1 MLPSAQHQTLS
12 FLQQRFQEAGIRP
25 KSRHGQNF
33 LIDLNLLRVLVDT
46 AELDQRDVV
55 LEVGCGTGSLTVQM
69 VERAAWVL
77 AVEIDPDMQ
86 RMAEEQLHGAKNY
99 SLLAHDA
106 LKSKGTIDP
115 RVLQAV
121 DEQLA
126 AAPDRRFKLTANLPY
141 HIATPLVTT
150 LLDLERPPVS
160 MTITIQKELA
170 DRMMARPATKDYGA
184 LSVWVQSQCDVEI
197 ARIIPPQAFW
207 PRPKVTS
214 AIVHL
219 RLRDDLRAL
228 IPDRPFFHTFVRS
241 MFFHRRKLL
250 RSELLTAAK
259 DRLDK
264 TNVDAVLESLELAPT
279 ARAEELSVQQLL
291 ALAEAVRAHP

>member
-1 MLPSAQHQTLS
+1 MLPSAKHQTLS
-12 FLQQRFQEAGIRP
+12 FLQQRFKEAGVQP

-46 AELDQRDVV
+46 AQLDDRDVV

-69 VERAAWVL
+69 AERAAWVV

-99 SLLAHDA
+99 TLLSHDA

-126 AAPDRRFKLTANLPY
+126 VSPDRRFKLTANLPY

-150 LLDLERPPVS
+150 LLDLARPPES

-264 TNVDAVLESLELAPT
+264 TNVDAVLERLELAPT

-291 ALAEAVRAHP
+291 ALAEAVRTHP